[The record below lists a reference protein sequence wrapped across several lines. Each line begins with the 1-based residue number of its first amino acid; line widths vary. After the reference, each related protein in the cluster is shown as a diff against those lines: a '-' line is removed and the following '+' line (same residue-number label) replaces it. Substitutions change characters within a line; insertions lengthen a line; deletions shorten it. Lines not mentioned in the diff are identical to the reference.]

1 MGAIAVRCRTYRD
14 LLATM
19 AARRRELGL
28 RQLEVDQLAGFPDQY
43 TGKREVGTRGVGRMS
58 LPTWLE
64 TLGLEL
70 MVVARDEGKPGR
82 RETLSASSADRVA
95 HHQSEIAS

>member
-1 MGAIAVRCRTYRD
+1 MAVPAIRCRTYQE
-14 LLATM
+14 LTAAL
-19 AARRRELGL
+19 AARRRQLGL

-43 TGKREVGTRGVGRMS
+43 CGKLEIGTRGVGRMS

-64 TLGLEL
+64 TLGLEIIL
-70 MVVARDEGKPGR
+70 VARDQGKPGR

-95 HHQSEIAS
+95 HHQSETSL